1 MSLSF
6 GAERENMKRIAFLT
20 QLLPAVAVALAA
32 SMGFQMSE
40 PILEAVVFPEKPVIE
55 ESVPLSL
62 SRTEAVEETEEK
74 DEEPAAVGEDNAYLS
89 QAVTLL
95 EDIPL
100 YQSVD
105 LDTVS
110 GATFSSNGILD
121 AAADALEGLE

>member
-1 MSLSF
+1 M
-6 GAERENMKRIAFLT
+6 
-20 QLLPAVAVALAA
+20 
-32 SMGFQMSE
+32 
-40 PILEAVVFPEKPVIE
+40 
-55 ESVPLSL
+55 
-62 SRTEAVEETEEK
+62 
-74 DEEPAAVGEDNAYLS
+74 
-89 QAVTLL
+89 TLL